1 MPHRSSA
8 DYLTNKQKIS
18 ISEQIVRLTSITV
31 KMHIPQPDD
40 NSQKPYDEVINLIV
54 DYAYDY
60 EVASEAAWLRSKMAL
75 IDSLGVAIES
85 LVKSKE
91 CESLIK
97 PLLPGATNV
106 TGGFRLPGTSYS
118 LDVLQGAFNMGAMI
132 RYLDH
137 NDAFPGAE
145 WGHPSGKSYNW
156 TMPSWHNLDLYM
168 YKKQRT
174 LTGIGRQPRGYSGY
188 RRRLDKR
195 CAGTGEAR

>member
-1 MPHRSSA
+1 
-8 DYLTNKQKIS
+8 
-18 ISEQIVRLTSITV
+18 
-31 KMHIPQPDD
+31 MHVPQPDD
-40 NSQKPYDEVINLIV
+40 NSQRPYDEVINLIV

-60 EVASEAAWLRSKMAL
+60 EVKSEAAWARSKMAL
-75 IDSLGVAIES
+75 IDSYGVAIES

-145 WGHPSGKSYNW
+145 WGHPSGKFCNW
-156 TMPSWHNLDLYM
+156 SAPSWRDLNLSVYNT
-168 YKKQRT
+168 R
-174 LTGIGRQPRGYSGY
+174 P
-188 RRRLDKR
+188 
-195 CAGTGEAR
+195 AAN